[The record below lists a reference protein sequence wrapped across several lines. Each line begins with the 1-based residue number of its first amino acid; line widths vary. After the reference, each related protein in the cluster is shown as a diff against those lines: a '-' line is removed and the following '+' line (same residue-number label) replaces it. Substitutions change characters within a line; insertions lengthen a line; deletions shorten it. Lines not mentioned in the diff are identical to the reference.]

1 MGRLA
6 TNLFWI
12 SEITGKLM
20 TPHRFPL
27 RSFPGWSNLT
37 PRAAFAAL
45 GALTI
50 LCGGFARAQDLPP
63 PPEIAGI
70 PIPDGQID
78 RALGELDKLASAIMQ
93 RSGIPGMAVAVVRD
107 GRAVYAKGFGIRKIG
122 APETVDADT
131 VFQIA
136 SLSKPV
142 TATIVARQVQA
153 GIVGW
158 DTPVVTHLPWFRLKD
173 PWVTSHVTIGD
184 LLSHRSGLPDHA
196 GDNLEDLG
204 FDRRQ
209 VLERLRLLPL
219 EPFRISYA
227 YTNFGF
233 TAAAEAAAVASGKD
247 WATLS
252 DDVLFKPLGMT
263 STSAR
268 FADFEKRSNRAF
280 GHVKTADGFQA
291 KYQRKPDG
299 QAPAG
304 GVSSSVNDLARWLA
318 MVTQGGMVDG
328 SAFISTKALLPAMS
342 AEAFS
347 SRPATFTAR
356 PGFYGYG
363 FNVSVTPAGRMSFSH
378 SGAFA
383 LGAGTNFVILPS
395 AGVGIVVLTN
405 AQPTGAAEALAAEF
419 MDLVQF
425 GKIERDWL
433 PAYAG
438 ALAAISAPVG
448 SLVGKERPAKSA
460 PAADLA
466 AFAGTYANRYFGAAQ
481 VLRRGD
487 QLVLKLGPA
496 GSEFPLTH
504 WDGNAFTFMPSGEN
518 APDGSISLVT
528 FKAAAKGRFRDLT
541 IEYLDEQGMGSFRRK

>member
-1 MGRLA
+1 MGRVA

-12 SEITGKLM
+12 SEITGRLM
-20 TPHRFPL
+20 TPHRLSP
-27 RSFPGWSNLT
+27 RSIPIRSNASRIACT
-37 PRAAFAAL
+37 AL
-45 GALTI
+45 GAVTI
-50 LCGGFARAQDLPP
+50 LCGAPARAQDLPP
-63 PPEIAGI
+63 PPEVAGI

-93 RSGIPGMAVAVVRD
+93 RSSIPGMAVAVVRD
-107 GRAVYAKGFGIRKIG
+107 GRAVYAKGFGLRKVG
-122 APETVDADT
+122 APETIDADT

-153 GIVGW
+153 GAVAW
-158 DTPVVTHLPWFRLKD
+158 DTPVAKHLPWFKLKD

-233 TAAAEAAAVASGKD
+233 TTGAEATAVASGKD

-252 DDVLFKPLGMT
+252 EDALFKPLGMT

-268 FADFEKRSNRAF
+268 FADFEKRTNRAF

-291 KYQRKPDG
+291 KYQRKPDA

-304 GVSSSVNDLARWLA
+304 GVSSSVNDLSRWLA

-328 SAFISTKALLPAMS
+328 QAFLERKALLPAMS

-378 SGAFA
+378 SGAFS
-383 LGAGTNFVILPS
+383 LGAGTNFVVLPS

-405 AQPTGAAEALAAEF
+405 AQPTGAAEALTAEF

-425 GKIERDWL
+425 GKIERDWYA
-433 PAYAG
+433 AYNAV
-438 ALAAISAPVG
+438 LAPMNAPIG
-448 SLVGKERPAKSA
+448 SLLGKDRPAKPV
-460 PAADLA
+460 PAADLGSY
-466 AFAGTYANRYFGAAQ
+466 AGSYTNDYFGPAQ
-481 VLRRGD
+481 VIRRGD
-487 QLVLKLGPA
+487 GLVLKLGPKDLEY
-496 GSEFPLTH
+496 SLTH
-504 WDGNAFTFMPSGEN
+504 WDGDAFTFRPLSEN
-518 APDGSISLVT
+518 AADGSISLAT
-528 FKAAAKGRFRDLT
+528 FKTGAKGRFRELT
-541 IEYLDEQGMGSFRRK
+541 IEYLNEQGMGSFRRK

>member
-6 TNLFWI
+6 PNLFWI
-12 SEITGKLM
+12 SETTGKLM
-20 TPHRFPL
+20 TNHRLALRLFPL
-27 RSFPGWSNLT
+27 WINTG
-37 PRAAFAAL
+37 PRIALAAL
-45 GALTI
+45 AAATI
-50 LCGGFARAQDLPP
+50 LGSEFARGQDMPP
-63 PPEIAGI
+63 PPEVAGV

-78 RALGELDKLASAIMQ
+78 RALGQLDALAAAIMQ
-93 RSGIPGMAVAVVRD
+93 KSGIPGMAVAVVRD
-107 GRAVYAKGFGIRKIG
+107 GRTVYAKGFGIRKVG

-142 TATIVARQVQA
+142 TATVVAREVAA
-153 GIVGW
+153 GRVAW
-158 DTPVVTHLPWFRLKD
+158 DTPVAKHLPWFRLKE

-196 GDNLEDLG
+196 GDLLEDIG

-233 TAAAEAAAVASGKD
+233 TAGAEAAAVASGKD

-252 DDVLFKPLGMT
+252 EDSLFKPLGMT
-263 STSAR
+263 STSMR
-268 FADFEKRSNRAF
+268 FADFEKRSNRAL
-280 GHVKTADGFQA
+280 GHVKTANGFQA
-291 KYQRKPDG
+291 RYQRKPDA

-304 GVSSSVNDLARWLA
+304 GVSSSVTDLARWLA
-318 MVTQGGMVDG
+318 MLTQGGMVEG
-328 SAFISTKALLPAMS
+328 RPFIDTKALLPAMS
-342 AEAFS
+342 PQALS

-363 FNVSVTPAGRMSFSH
+363 FNVGVTPAGRMSFSH

-395 AGVGIVVLTN
+395 ARVAIVVLTN
-405 AQPTGAAEALAAEF
+405 AAPTGLAETLTAEF

-425 GKIERDWL
+425 GRIERDWA
-433 PAYAG
+433 PPYA
-438 ALAAISAPVG
+438 AAFAAISAPAG
-448 SLVGKERPAKSA
+448 SLVGKERPAKPK
-460 PAADLA
+460 PAGNLA
-466 AFAGTYANRYFGAAQ
+466 SYAGSYANDYFGAAQ
-481 VLRRGD
+481 VIRRGD
-487 QLVLKLGPA
+487 GLVLKLGPA
-496 GSEFPLTH
+496 GLEYPLTH
-504 WDGNAFTFMPSGEN
+504 WDGNAFTFIPSGEN
-518 APDGSISLVT
+518 APGGSISLAS
-528 FKAAAKGRFRDLT
+528 FGDARKGRFRSLT
-541 IEYLDEQGMGSFRRK
+541 VEFLNADGMGRFRRK